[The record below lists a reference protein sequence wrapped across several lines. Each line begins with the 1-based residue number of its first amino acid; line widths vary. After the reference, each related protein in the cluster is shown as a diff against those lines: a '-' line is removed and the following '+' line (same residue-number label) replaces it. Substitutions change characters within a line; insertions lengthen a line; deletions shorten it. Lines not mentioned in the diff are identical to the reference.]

1 MCCVFSYLSIY
12 YTQKNMKKPFRKN
25 NFKISATWWNDN
37 FELPDESFLLSNI
50 PNHFEHIIKK
60 HETQIE
66 NPPIR
71 IYISTNLKTE
81 LYLK

>member
-1 MCCVFSYLSIY
+1 
-12 YTQKNMKKPFRKN
+12 MKKPFRKN

-37 FELPDESFLLSNI
+37 FELPDESFLLSDI
-50 PNHFEHIIKK
+50 PNHFEHIKK

-71 IYISTNLKTE
+71 IYKSTNLKTE

>member
-1 MCCVFSYLSIY
+1 
-12 YTQKNMKKPFRKN
+12 MKKPFRKN